1 MMNFL
6 KVLYFKCKRD
16 TSIRKGFNVCIV
28 HPQNA
33 PHRGVFDE
41 LAELINY
48 SLIDLGFSSEWG
60 YNQVRRKKTN
70 IIIGIHLISDEM
82 FKSIPKCSIFFNT
95 EQMESVRVEWEQII
109 LKIAR
114 ERRLIIDYSLKNVDY
129 FNQRGVADVRL
140 FKFGYQPDLER
151 IERAK
156 IQDIDV
162 LFYGTMN
169 PRRQEIIDA
178 MRVEGLVVKTLY
190 GVYGKERDDWIAR
203 SKLVLNIHFYPSEI
217 LEVVRLFYLCI
228 NKVLVLTELNE
239 TTFVD
244 DAFNSRVIGVPY
256 EQLVERAVELCRDD
270 DVRCQYRRR
279 LFVDNSADVMGQL
292 MHTREIVDGQ

>member
-1 MMNFL
+1 MKFL
-6 KVLYFKCKRD
+6 RDLFFKCRCD
-16 TSIRKGFNVCIV
+16 TSTRKGFNVCIV
-28 HPQNA
+28 HPKNA

-48 SLIDLGFSSEWG
+48 SLIDLSFSSEWG
-60 YNQVRRKKTN
+60 YNQINRKKIN
-70 IIIGIHLISDEM
+70 IVIGMHLISDEM
-82 FKSIPKCSIFFNT
+82 YKSIPKCSIFFNT
-95 EQMESVRVEWEQII
+95 EQMESVRVEWKEII

-114 ERRLIIDYSLKNVDY
+114 ERRSIVDYSLKNIDY
-129 FNQRGVADVRL
+129 FNERGVGDVRL

-151 IERAK
+151 IEQAK

-169 PRRQEIIDA
+169 PRRQKIIDA
-178 MRVEGLVVKTLY
+178 MRVEGLVVQTLY

-244 DAFNSRVIGVPY
+244 DTLSSRVIGVPY
-256 EQLVERAVELCRDD
+256 RQLVERAVELCRDE

-279 LFVDNSADVMGQL
+279 LFVDNSADAMRQL
-292 MHTREIVDGQ
+292 IHTREIVDGQ